1 MKQWL
6 QQHQQALQLVLRRV
20 ASNKLAT
27 LLMFCVMGVA
37 LSLPGMLYIT
47 IDNLKRL
54 AGNVQGEPQI
64 SLFLK
69 LDISKDTLG
78 ALDKKLAQ
86 HTAIKQYRFVGKDEA
101 WREIQQN
108 TTTTSITSN
117 LEKNPLP
124 DAYFVTP
131 KKLDPERI
139 AELQAEM
146 QQWQG
151 VEVAQTDANWIKRLH
166 ALLELGQIATW
177 LISGLLAFA
186 LITIIG
192 NTIRLQIL
200 TQREEIEVSKLIGA
214 TDGFIRRPF
223 LYAGTIY
230 GLGGGL
236 TAWLFLT
243 STVYLFNRSVE
254 ELAQLYASDFSLTM
268 PDAFVTICMLGSAL
282 LLGWLGSYIAV
293 GRSLRKFNPH

>member
-6 QQHQQALQLVLRRV
+6 QQHQQALQLVLRRL

-27 LLMFCVMGVA
+27 LLMLCVMGVA

-69 LDISKDTLG
+69 MDISKDTLG
-78 ALDKKLAQ
+78 VLDKKLAQ
-86 HTAIKQYRFVGKDEA
+86 HTGIKQYRFVGKDEA

-131 KKLDPERI
+131 KQLDPERI

-166 ALLELGQIATW
+166 ALLELGKIATW
-177 LISGLLAFA
+177 LVTALLAFA

-200 TQREEIEVSKLIGA
+200 TQHEEIEVSKLIGA
-214 TDGFIRRPF
+214 TDSFIRRPF

-236 TAWLFLT
+236 TAWLFLA

-254 ELAQLYASDFSLTM
+254 ELAQLYASDFRLTM